1 LGAYQRG
8 LEKVQTKKFRLKAQ
22 QKWDRLTDG
31 DLNLINGRRD
41 RLEAKIQQRYGFA
54 PDQIRKEVDDW
65 VRCTDL
71 VGPGRSVLFTK
82 RAAKTDAEPGSLHNP
97 AELSGLVIGE
107 FPGLHTDIWLGA
119 RHCGP

>member
-1 LGAYQRG
+1 LVLANWCQDCGASSESCKVPLAQR
-8 LEKVQTKKFRLKAQ
+8 EEQAKDWERIKEDWKKFRLKAQ

-65 VRCTDL
+65 FRCADL
-71 VGPGRSVLFTK
+71 VGPGRSVLE
-82 RAAKTDAEPGSLHNP
+82 AM
-97 AELSGLVIGE
+97 GLPE
-107 FPGLHTDIWLGA
+107 GA
-119 RHCGP
+119 P